1 MSETLP
7 DEKRIVR
14 VTWDSGLQISKGDE
28 VEILRGIVYSED
40 NIRASVMKNITT
52 GRKEGSSIEG
62 VLMTRSPVD
71 IVPPIKGVVQG
82 LEARSGETKFDLV
95 VGVGI
100 IEVGL
105 DKLLKEAMNFLDKD
119 IIENCIQKKDA
130 EDVVTSAFRILEER
144 IRTKIGASFESHGS
158 DLINEALNPKTGKLT
173 FGKTEAEREGLFHLF
188 RSSILFLRNPPS
200 HRFIQEYSE
209 FEIFEIVC
217 LVDLLLSIL
226 DKCQPR
232 KP

>member
-1 MSETLP
+1 MS
-7 DEKRIVR
+7 DKKRIIK
-14 VTWDSGLQISKGDE
+14 VTWDSDLQISTGDE
-28 VEILRGIVYSED
+28 VEILRGITYSED
-40 NIRASVMKNITT
+40 NIRASVMRNITT
-52 GRKEGSSIEG
+52 GRKERSSIEG
-62 VLMTRSPVD
+62 VIMTRSPVD
-71 IVPPIKGVVQG
+71 IIPSIKGVVRG
-82 LEARSGETKFDLV
+82 IEARSGETKFDLV

-105 DKLLKEAMNFLDKD
+105 DKLLKEATCFLDED
-119 IIENCIQKKDA
+119 IIKKCILKKDA
-130 EDVVTSAFRILEER
+130 EDIVTSSFRILEER
-144 IRTKIGASFESHGS
+144 IRAKIGASFESHGS

-217 LVDLLLSIL
+217 LVNLLLNIL